1 MAIITKEDLKIMID
15 VEDLLHDKLQRTNG
29 VKDIWEDGTIHYYFP
44 EGDKEYD
51 IWLQYWN
58 MIERFLQDKKVANK
72 KANRYNKKHAE
83 YHRLMN
89 NLCNA
94 RKNKDKER
102 IAYYTLKLKEL
113 KEREGR

>member
-1 MAIITKEDLKIMID
+1 MAIITRDDLKIMIE
-15 VEDLLHDKLQRTNG
+15 VEDLLHEKLEITNG
-29 VKDIWEDGTIHYYFP
+29 KIDRHPDGKTYTYFD
-44 EGDKEYD
+44 ENDKEYD
-51 IWLQYWN
+51 IWVNYWN

-102 IAYYTLKLKEL
+102 IAYYTLKLKKL